1 MRRHIYRVDPRMIP
15 PVIMSMSFGAF
26 LILMEGAS
34 RKGLLVFALLIPFY
48 YLGAEILAR
57 KIILS
62 ENGIIVQKFLR
73 SVHMG
78 WSEIEA
84 LDVVRTGRKVFLI
97 LQGGQSR
104 PVLITNTIQPF
115 EELLKSL
122 VEQLGENKVSE
133 AVKELLKE
141 PPSKYGPLAQTW
153 LVCLLLLGI
162 IVVKLLGYG

>member
-1 MRRHIYRVDPRMIP
+1 MRRHIYRVDPRMIL
-15 PVIMSMSFGAF
+15 PVILSMLFGAF

-34 RKGLLVFALLIPFY
+34 PKGLLLLAILFPFY

-73 SVHMG
+73 SVQMD

-104 PVLITNTIQPF
+104 PVLITNTIHPF
-115 EELLKSL
+115 DEILKRL
-122 VEQLGENKVSE
+122 VEQLGEDKVSE
-133 AVKELLKE
+133 SVKELLKE
-141 PPSKYGPLAQTW
+141 PRSKYGPLAQAW
-153 LVCLLLLGI
+153 IVCLLLLGI
-162 IVVKLLGYG
+162 IAGK